1 MIMVQDQS
9 FYKRL
14 LLLAAPL
21 ALQNVVSYSVSL
33 ADNIMVG
40 QLGELALSG
49 AYVANQM
56 QNILHMLVT
65 GLSAA
70 LLVLGSQYWGKHE
83 TEKVRS
89 VVAIAL
95 FFAFGAGLL
104 LTILTLARP
113 TDILSLFTDDDD
125 VMMESMQYFTVI
137 RLTYIFFCVTQV
149 LVAAMRC
156 VETVRIG
163 LYLSILTFVTNVFL
177 NWVLIF
183 GHLGAPALGLRGAA
197 IATLAAR
204 VIEATIMMIYVFFLD
219 QKLVMRP
226 KDFRHIEK
234 ELLTRFFRYGLPIIL
249 GDIFWGINLA
259 VQGAIMGRLGQVA
272 LASVSIANVIFS
284 ILSVAVYGTAGA
296 TAIII
301 GQEVGSGDYSRLR
314 LYTRTFQIL
323 FVIIGLI
330 SGLAVYCSRY
340 LVPFIYDLE
349 PETMQMVKAFL
360 SVLSVM
366 VVGTAYQMS
375 CLTGIVRAGGSTHF
389 VLMND
394 LIHIWGFVI
403 PAASLAAF
411 VFHASPVV
419 VFALLKSD
427 QLLKCIV
434 AFITVN
440 RYHWVK
446 NLTVEQPEL
455 AAKV

>member
-113 TDILSLFTDDDD
+113 IAILSLFTDDDD

-177 NWVLIF
+177 
-183 GHLGAPALGLRGAA
+183 
-197 IATLAAR
+197 
-204 VIEATIMMIYVFFLD
+204 
-219 QKLVMRP
+219 
-226 KDFRHIEK
+226 
-234 ELLTRFFRYGLPIIL
+234 
-249 GDIFWGINLA
+249 
-259 VQGAIMGRLGQVA
+259 
-272 LASVSIANVIFS
+272 
-284 ILSVAVYGTAGA
+284 
-296 TAIII
+296 I
-301 GQEVGSGDYSRLR
+301 GS
-314 LYTRTFQIL
+314 
-323 FVIIGLI
+323 
-330 SGLAVYCSRY
+330 
-340 LVPFIYDLE
+340 
-349 PETMQMVKAFL
+349 
-360 SVLSVM
+360 
-366 VVGTAYQMS
+366 
-375 CLTGIVRAGGSTHF
+375 
-389 VLMND
+389 
-394 LIHIWGFVI
+394 
-403 PAASLAAF
+403 
-411 VFHASPVV
+411 
-419 VFALLKSD
+419 
-427 QLLKCIV
+427 
-434 AFITVN
+434 
-440 RYHWVK
+440 
-446 NLTVEQPEL
+446 
-455 AAKV
+455 